1 MSTKALITQPPSA
14 LKSAIMLVWSELH
27 TLSPCVLKI
36 LQLFPYRIWAVI
48 SFVTFFESTLF
59 VYLLHIDLAEVAF
72 NRCVTTNE
80 GEVDERRQKVQATTE
95 SFTVDYNYEFLED
108 FHVERSSD
116 RYTICMPE

>member
-1 MSTKALITQPPSA
+1 M
-14 LKSAIMLVWSELH
+14 
-27 TLSPCVLKI
+27 
-36 LQLFPYRIWAVI
+36 
-48 SFVTFFESTLF
+48 TFFESTLF